1 MTEKTADQLLAEID
15 LLKNQTAI
23 TTTSYPA
30 GDAAHMV
37 SAAYDD
43 SFLLSIIV
51 VSFGAFICLCITLLI
66 IKKHPAEN
74 ILRPFGT
81 ILIVIGALFLI
92 VAGYSE
98 QQISPVIG
106 LLGTIAG
113 YLLGKDSN
121 TLDDASTSGT
131 IENKGKKTGG
141 STNISTST

>member
-1 MTEKTADQLLAEID
+1 MTEKTTDQLLAEIEV
-15 LLKNQTAI
+15 LKNQTAI
-23 TTTSYPA
+23 DIPSHPV
-30 GDAAHMV
+30 GDVDHMV
-37 SAAYDD
+37 SAAYND
-43 SFLLSIIV
+43 SFLLSVIV

-92 VAGYSE
+92 VAGYSQ

-121 TLDDASTSGT
+121 TQDDVSAS
-131 IENKGKKTGG
+131 G
-141 STNISTST
+141 STEKKHNG